1 MHFESCPPQ
10 SMIAST
16 SGCRNFAPATC
27 AVTSLTWKS
36 NGRNFFVSSTI
47 WLPVTTI
54 AESLEKLSTPATLRN
69 SSASLLTEPPLQLP
83 QAEQWPVQATLPA
96 STGCVRL

>member
-1 MHFESCPPQ
+1 
-10 SMIAST
+10 MIAST

-36 NGRNFFVSSTI
+36 NGMNLRVSSTI

-54 AESLEKLSTPATLRN
+54 AAMSLKDVIPATLRN
-69 SSASLLTEPPLQLP
+69 SSARRFDAPPP
-83 QAEQWPVQATLPA
+83 HAPHPEQCPVQATFPA